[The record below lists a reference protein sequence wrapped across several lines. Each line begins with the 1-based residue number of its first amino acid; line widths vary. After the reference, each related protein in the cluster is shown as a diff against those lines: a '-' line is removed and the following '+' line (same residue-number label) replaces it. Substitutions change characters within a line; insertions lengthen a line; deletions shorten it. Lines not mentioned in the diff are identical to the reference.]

1 MIAELSYHNTV
12 CRQIVPE
19 RLYKFVHFHILY
31 DKCDASC
38 TYVQYSVLVIK
49 VYDIPSVSL
58 YVALALYVHASSACY
73 DTEVRVYTNTTF

>member
-1 MIAELSYHNTV
+1 MPTDRAGKVI
-12 CRQIVPE
+12 QI
-19 RLYKFVHFHILY
+19 RAFSHMILY

>member
-1 MIAELSYHNTV
+1 MYH
-12 CRQIVPE
+12 
-19 RLYKFVHFHILY
+19 
-31 DKCDASC
+31 